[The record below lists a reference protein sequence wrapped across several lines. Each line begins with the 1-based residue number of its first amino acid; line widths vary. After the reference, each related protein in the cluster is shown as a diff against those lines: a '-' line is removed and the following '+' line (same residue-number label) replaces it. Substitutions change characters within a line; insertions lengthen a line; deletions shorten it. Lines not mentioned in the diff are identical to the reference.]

1 MGMTI
6 PTLDQVQAYDP
17 QHLMSAAQFWDET
30 AQLWE
35 DTLGEFHASAQGL
48 DFHGKTADATRESA
62 ARQHQGATVDA
73 DKLRQAAAIASNAA
87 DELRQAKQRVLDLVK
102 HATDNSFMVS
112 PTYEVT
118 DTSGSHNSDSVAR
131 QVAAQQIS
139 ADLVRYAGDLYAHDT
154 DTATRM
160 AQAVD
165 FTPDEHRT
173 IHATPYPGDL
183 MGRDRENPLP
193 AEPGK
198 SPTGAWQDKRSPYGD
213 NFAPHGRL
221 EQCGPDREGED
232 VARVGLGVA
241 GIASGN
247 APLGILGATLGVEG
261 GLKDLLKCEPPD
273 GVH

>member
-1 MGMTI
+1 MI
-6 PTLDQVQAYDP
+6 PTLDQVESYDA
-17 QHLMSAAQFWDET
+17 QHLMSAAQFWDAT

-35 DTLGEFHASAQGL
+35 DTLGEFHASAMGL
-48 DFHGKTADATRESA
+48 DFHGRTAEAVRDSA
-62 ARQHQGATVDA
+62 ARQHQGASIDA

-87 DELRQAKQRVLDLVK
+87 DELRQAKQRVLNKVEDARNNNFSVG
-102 HATDNSFMVS
+102 
-112 PTYEVT
+112 PTYTVT
-118 DTSGSHNSDSVAR
+118 DVSSGRDAGSPAR
-131 QVAAQQIS
+131 QAAAQQMS
-139 ADLVRYAGDLYAHDT
+139 ADMVRYAGELWTHDA

-165 FTPDEHRT
+165 FTPDEHRI

-193 AEPGK
+193 NPPGK

-213 NFAPHGRL
+213 NFAPHDKL
-221 EQCGPDREGED
+221 DQCEPDREAED

-241 GIASGN
+241 GIASGSP
-247 APLGILGATLGVEG
+247 PLGVLGATLGVEG
-261 GLKDLLKCEPPD
+261 GLKDLLRCEPPG